1 VNSFEGRLFMQA
13 EATDHGYALKLLI
26 GLLLAG
32 AVATVPIFRPRPPSP
47 FTEHG
52 AFGAGYGS
60 ESLMFG
66 ATARKGAAR

>member
-1 VNSFEGRLFMQA
+1 MQA
-13 EATDHGYALKLLI
+13 EATDRSYALKLLI

-32 AVATVPIFRPRPPSP
+32 AVATIPILRPRPPSA

-66 ATARKGAAR
+66 ASARKGAAR